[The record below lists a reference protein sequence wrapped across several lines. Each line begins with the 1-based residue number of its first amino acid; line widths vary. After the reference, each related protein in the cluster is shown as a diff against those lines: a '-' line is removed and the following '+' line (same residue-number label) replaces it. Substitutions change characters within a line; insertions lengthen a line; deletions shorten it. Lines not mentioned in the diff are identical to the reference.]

1 MPVEAPAPSNPL
13 FDAATL
19 GHFLG
24 KPGLVTNER
33 AEVVERVVW
42 GWLAPVLGLTER
54 PSTGTAEHDRVFSW
68 AIELGAIAH
77 ENPAGRSAKELGT
90 SRSAFSE
97 ERRRDILADAAGFGS
112 GIAPGNPQGDFPPAP
127 VYPDPALSARCW

>member
-1 MPVEAPAPSNPL
+1 MPIEGPSTTVL
-13 FDAATL
+13 FDAASL

-24 KPGLVTNER
+24 KPGQVAEER

-54 PSTGTAEHDRVFSW
+54 PSTGTSAHVQVFSW

-97 ERRRDILADAAGFGS
+97 ERRRDILTQAAGFGS
-112 GIAPGNPQGDFPPAP
+112 TVAPGSPQGDFPPAP
-127 VYPDPALSARCW
+127 VYPDPALPSRRW